1 MHGGDLHRALYHR
14 GTGLLSDDAARLCL
28 AELVVGIESMHKQKI
43 LHRDLKLENIFI
55 DKEGHLKLAD
65 FGLAAQLDTYDS
77 DTDTNSSTSSMDSD
91 EAPKESTKGFCGTPC
106 YIAPEI
112 YQGDHYSYPV
122 DIWTLGIIFYV
133 IRVGSV
139 STLQRRLETNAEW
152 IHSSLSIVTMTICCV
167 WLPSIATLT
176 SRRDRT

>member
-1 MHGGDLHRALYHR
+1 MHGSDLHRALHHR

-65 FGLAAQLDTYDS
+65 FGLAAQLDTHDS
-77 DTDTNSSTSSMDSD
+77 DTDTDSNSSTSMDSD
-91 EAPKESTKGFCGTPC
+91 EAPKESTKGFCSTPC

-139 STLQRRLETNAEW
+139 STF
-152 IHSSLSIVTMTICCV
+152 
-167 WLPSIATLT
+167 
-176 SRRDRT
+176 